1 MFSFCKIRGLAR
13 AFFPSWLPG
22 LSQLGRFGT
31 PEGRFLGRIER
42 FGTFSWRDLKFGT
55 RRWAN
60 LEVWYPQ
67 KPFGQI
73 VTRYFSEA
81 GEPNRRS
88 WQKSGYQIS
97 RSAKIRGLNR
107 TGGTKSPVL
116 GRGVPNAQSWHD
128 GHQIPAPEEGR
139 LIAMF
144 KITRFYKHK
153 NETFRYKITK
163 ICWRGRCVTALRGRL
178 WRCRLWRRRRP

>member
-1 MFSFCKIRGLAR
+1 MGFL
-13 AFFPSWLPG
+13 PSWLPG

-31 PEGRFLGRIER
+31 PEGRFLGRIAR
-42 FGTFSWRDLKFGT
+42 FGTFSWRDLKFDT
-55 RRWAN
+55 RRRAN
-60 LEVWYPQ
+60 LKVWYPQ
-67 KPFGQI
+67 KPLRQI
-73 VTRYFSEA
+73 ATRHFSGCE
-81 GEPNRRS
+81 EPNRRS
-88 WQKSGYQIS
+88 WQKSGYQTS
-97 RSAKIRGLNR
+97 RFAIIRGLNR

-163 ICWRGRCVTALRGRL
+163 ICWRGRCVTAARGRL